1 MKSFSIRLEHKSS
14 RVLFP
19 DSLHSYETLNNDGG
33 SDLKGSP
40 SAVLI
45 FDENTQSLFPPTQHP
60 RYVLPAGEQF
70 KSSDSLLK
78 IAEWV
83 LSCGATR
90 ETTFIAV
97 GGGVVCDITAFLSSI
112 YMRGGPLI
120 LVPTTLLAMVDAALG
135 GKTGI
140 DFQGY
145 KNILGTFHPAQ
156 EIRVFPEVL
165 QSLPESE
172 YLSGLGEVIKH
183 ALLRDSELLELLQNR
198 THDIDRRDPKVLEE
212 IIYRSQLAKQWY
224 IEQDPYDQDI
234 RGHLNLGHTFAHALE
249 SISGFSDWSH
259 GQAVAWGIGRAMHL
273 GRVLGFTSQ
282 EYADQVNALLRMY
295 GYRLDSM
302 PQNAELLLS
311 AMQRDKK
318 KKDGQ
323 VRFILQSAH
332 GCTSYQTAPREAVL
346 QSLRAQNPL

>member
-19 DSLHSYETLNNDGG
+19 DTLHSYDTLNNG
-33 SDLKGSP
+33 SGLARNGSP
-40 SAVLI
+40 SALLV
-45 FDENTQSLFPPTQHP
+45 FDENTQSLFPPTQYP
-60 RYVLPAGEQF
+60 YYVLPAGEQF
-70 KSSDSLLK
+70 KNSDSLLK
-78 IAEWV
+78 LAEWA
-83 LSCGATR
+83 LSLGASR

-97 GGGVVCDITAFLSSI
+97 GGGVVCDITAFLASM
-112 YMRGGPLI
+112 YMRGGPVI

-145 KNILGTFHPAQ
+145 KNILGSFHPAE

-198 THDIDRRDPKVLEE
+198 KSDIDRRDPKVLEE
-212 IIYRSQLAKQWY
+212 IIFKSQLVKQWY

-249 SISGFSDWSH
+249 SISGFSEWSH

-273 GRVLGFTSQ
+273 GLVLGLTSQ
-282 EYADQVNALLRMY
+282 EYADQVSALLHMY
-295 GYRLDSM
+295 GYRLNPV
-302 PQNAELLLS
+302 PQDAELLLS
-311 AMQRDKK
+311 AMQKDKK

-323 VRFILQSAH
+323 VRFILQSGH
-332 GCTSYQTAPREAVL
+332 GCTSYQTASSEAVL
-346 QSLRAQNPL
+346 QSLRT

>member
-19 DSLHSYETLNNDGG
+19 DTLRSYDTLNNG
-33 SDLKGSP
+33 SCFNRNGSP
-40 SAVLI
+40 SAVLV
-45 FDENTQSLFPPTQHP
+45 FDENTQSVFPPTQYP
-60 RYVLPAGEQF
+60 YYVLPAGEQF
-70 KSSDSLLK
+70 KNSDSLLK
-78 IAEWV
+78 LAEWA
-83 LSCGATR
+83 LSRGASR
-90 ETTFIAV
+90 GTTFIAV
-97 GGGVVCDITAFLSSI
+97 GGGVVCDITAFLSSM
-112 YMRGGPLI
+112 YMRGGPAI

-145 KNILGTFHPAQ
+145 KNILGSFHPAQ

-183 ALLRDSELLELLQNR
+183 ALLRDSDLLELLQNR
-198 THDIDRRDPKVLEE
+198 KSDIDRRDPKVLEE
-212 IIYRSQLAKQWY
+212 IIFKSQLVKQWY

-249 SISGFSDWSH
+249 SISGFSEWSH
-259 GQAVAWGIGRAMHL
+259 GQAVAWGIGRAMQL
-273 GRVLGFTSQ
+273 GLVLGLTSQ
-282 EYADQVNALLRMY
+282 EYADQVSALLHMY
-295 GYRLDSM
+295 GYRLNSVAQD
-302 PQNAELLLS
+302 AELLLS
-311 AMQRDKK
+311 AMQKDKK

-323 VRFILQSAH
+323 VRFILQSDH
-332 GCTSYQTAPREAVL
+332 GCTSYQTASSEAVL
-346 QSLRAQNPL
+346 QSLRA

>member
-19 DSLHSYETLNNDGG
+19 DTLHSYDTLNNG
-33 SDLKGSP
+33 SGLDRNGSP
-40 SAVLI
+40 SALLVC
-45 FDENTQSLFPPTQHP
+45 DENTQSLFPPTQYP
-60 RYVLPAGEQF
+60 YYVLPAGEQH
-70 KSSDSLLK
+70 KNSNSLLK
-78 IAEWV
+78 LAEWA
-83 LSCGATR
+83 LSQGASR

-97 GGGVVCDITAFLSSI
+97 GGGVVGDITAFLASI
-112 YMRGGPLI
+112 YMRGSPVI

-145 KNILGTFHPAQ
+145 KNILGSFHPAE

-198 THDIDRRDPKVLEE
+198 KSDIDRRDPKVLKEL
-212 IIYRSQLAKQWY
+212 IFKSQLVKQWY
-224 IEQDPYDQDI
+224 IEQDPYEQDI

-249 SISGFSDWSH
+249 SISGFSEWSH

-273 GRVLGFTSQ
+273 GLILGLTPQ
-282 EYADQVNALLRMY
+282 EYADQVSALLHMY
-295 GYRLDSM
+295 GYRLNPV
-302 PQNAELLLS
+302 PQDVELLLS
-311 AMQRDKK
+311 AMQKDKK

-323 VRFILQSAH
+323 VRFILQSGH
-332 GCTSYQTAPREAVL
+332 SCTSYQTASREAVL
-346 QSLRAQNPL
+346 QSLRT

>member
-19 DSLHSYETLNNDGG
+19 DTLRSYDTLING
-33 SDLKGSP
+33 SGFNRKGSP
-40 SAVLI
+40 SAVLV
-45 FDENTQSLFPPTQHP
+45 FDENTQYLFPPTQHP
-60 RYVLPAGEQF
+60 YYVLPAGEQF
-70 KSSDSLLK
+70 KSSEHLLK
-78 IAEWV
+78 IAEWA
-83 LSCGATR
+83 LSQGATR

-97 GGGVVCDITAFLSSI
+97 GGGVVCDITAFLSSM
-112 YMRGGPLI
+112 YMRGGPVI

-145 KNILGTFHPAQ
+145 KNILGTFYPAH
-156 EIRVFPEVL
+156 EVRVFPEVL

-183 ALLRDSELLELLQNR
+183 ALLRDSDLMELLQNR
-198 THDIDRRDPKVLEE
+198 KRDIDRRDNNVLEE
-212 IIYRSQLAKQWY
+212 IIFKSQLVKQWY
-224 IEQDPYDQDI
+224 IEQDPYDKDI

-249 SISGFSDWSH
+249 SISGLGEWSH

-273 GRVLGFTSQ
+273 GRILGLTSQ
-282 EYADQVNALLRMY
+282 EYADQVHALLQLY

-302 PQNAELLLS
+302 PQYDEQLLS

-323 VRFILQSAH
+323 VRFILQSGH
-332 GCTSYQTAPREAVL
+332 GCTSYQTASREAVL
-346 QSLRAQNPL
+346 ESLKA